1 MSASLT
7 NLRAELGLR
16 FPDMTADASANH
28 VMLRAGLYIK
38 HLERAFASLSKE
50 KEGEDEDGPLPASTR
65 GNGTATTP
73 TAEATTSLNL
83 HESPKVSGQE
93 ALIPF
98 GSPHSALREIS
109 RNLEGNTIPDNDADL
124 LAELL
129 DQDSFLLDLLK

>member
-7 NLRAELGLR
+7 SLRAEMGLR
-16 FPDMTADASANH
+16 FPDMPKDASAND
-28 VMLRAGLYIK
+28 VMLRAALYIK
-38 HLERAFASLSKE
+38 HLERVFASLNKA
-50 KEGEDEDGPLPASTR
+50 KEGEDDEGPLPSSTR

-73 TAEATTSLNL
+73 TTESTAAVNL
-83 HESPKVSGQE
+83 HESPKVGGQE

-129 DQDSFLLDLLK
+129 DQDSFLLDLLQ